1 MRTES
6 RDLLL
11 EIAHCPVI
19 KAVLAGQPSPCSE
32 VIHFQ
37 TRPWG
42 ERWTAEPWSGHL
54 DRAPL
59 LFVSSNPAAGDPAEV
74 LSPGDLTMSSEDEAV
89 VHTFDDAFD
98 EGRWI
103 GVHDG
108 THLRAADG
116 KVGKFV
122 AYWGSCRSRATEI
135 LGRAARPGLDY
146 ALTEVVHCG
155 SQHEIGVWSAAAQ
168 CVPRYLERVLR
179 LSPATVIIVVG
190 AVARD
195 IVRSMVPATAD
206 GGTAVGPILLAGRE
220 CHVLFLPHPNARG
233 VPKGVAAALGEQAE
247 AVLLVLRATLGD

>member
-11 EIAHCPVI
+11 DIAHCPVI
-19 KAVLAGQPSPCSE
+19 KAVLGGHASPCSE

-37 TRPWG
+37 TKPWG

-59 LFVSSNPAAGDPAEV
+59 LFVSSNPSAGDPDEA
-74 LSPGDLTMSSEDEAV
+74 LAAGDLTMSSDEEDV
-89 VHTFDDAFD
+89 VHTFEDAFE
-98 EGRWI
+98 EGPWI
-103 GVHDG
+103 GVHHG

-155 SQHEIGVWSAAAQ
+155 SQHEIGVWSAAAE

-179 LSPATVIIVVG
+179 LSPATVIVVVG

-195 IVRSMVPATAD
+195 IVRSMVPATAG
-206 GGTAVGPILLAGRE
+206 GGTSVGPILLAGRE
-220 CHVLFLPHPNARG
+220 RHVLFLPHPNARG
-233 VPKGVAAALGEQAE
+233 VPKGVGAALGVQAE
-247 AVLLVLRATLGD
+247 AVLLALRATVCE